1 MNWLS
6 CFLIALKYGT
16 PYIIVGDMNARRL
29 RGNLNEPTRSDGN
42 TIEAVIDGDFSHK
55 SYNMKPARNS
65 LDATFSER
73 GRDS

>member
-1 MNWLS
+1 MQKYS
-6 CFLIALKYGT
+6 PHMSTLKYGT
-16 PYIIVGDMNARRL
+16 TYIIVGDMNART
-29 RGNLNEPTRSDGN
+29 GILNEPTRSDGN